1 MSILTHTRLRDHVR
15 SGTFGPGH
23 DQLLQQVSGSSIDIR
38 LGKTIMVESV
48 LPKSQGRFRVV
59 DYQAREP
66 LSMESVELDDDGY
79 VLKPGEFILAHSME
93 VLDIPGTVSALL
105 RSKSSM
111 GRIGF
116 EHADAGWIDPGFHGA
131 LTFEFCNITRYH
143 AIRIR
148 PGDAVGQL
156 ILFEHPH
163 VGHEYLY
170 SQRGRYGG
178 STTVEQTRRHPME
191 VAGMTWPADF

>member
-1 MSILTHTRLRDHVR
+1 MSILTHARLRDHVR
-15 SGTFGPGH
+15 RGTFGPSH
-23 DQLLQQVSGSSIDIR
+23 DHLLDQVSGSSIDIR
-38 LGKTIMVESV
+38 LGKTIMVERA
-48 LPKSQGRFRVV
+48 PQRGQMTRVV
-59 DYQAREP
+59 DYREREP
-66 LSMESVELDDDGY
+66 LDMGAIELDDDGY
-79 VLKPGEFILAHSME
+79 VLMPGEFILAHSME
-93 VLDIPGTVSALL
+93 ALDIPGTVSALL

-143 AIRIR
+143 AILIR

-163 VGHEYLY
+163 VDPAYLY
-170 SQRGRYGG
+170 KNRGRYGG

-191 VAGMTWPADF
+191 VASVTWPTDF

>member
-1 MSILTHTRLRDHVR
+1 MSILTHTRLRNHVR
-15 SGTFGPGH
+15 LGTFGS
-23 DQLLQQVSGSSIDIR
+23 DIDSLLDQVSGSSIDIR
-38 LGKTIMVESV
+38 LGRKILIERHAVR
-48 LPKSQGRFRVV
+48 PRIV
-59 DYQAREP
+59 DYRSRQQLE
-66 LSMESVELDDDGY
+66 MYEVELGEDGY
-79 VLKPGEFILAHSME
+79 ILEPGEFILAHSME
-93 VLDIPGTVSALL
+93 VLDIPGTASALL

-156 ILFEHPH
+156 ILFEHSH
-163 VGHEYLY
+163 VGQDHLY
-170 SQRGRYGG
+170 SNRGRYGG
-178 STTVEQTRRHPME
+178 SNTVEQTRPHPKD
-191 VAGMTWPADF
+191 VTLPPDF